1 MINKST
7 LLNHLFDD
15 FTKVSSNERQQLLI
29 EKIKNRIQNKKF
41 SNFQENNIKNEF
53 VLSSQKSFNELNH
66 SALKNSFSQQTY
78 ISPNQTLNQIMTQI
92 RDQNAQSKQEDL
104 SCTIDSANEQEKYKQ
119 AFKPLKKINHSSE
132 KKMLFN
138 DINQSIEELQE
149 QEDNAYLQQNVYKP
163 SLKKDPI
170 KETKRERIV
179 KQYFY
184 VKDFQKK
191 DASKDTE
198 QRSFK
203 LTKQKSLLDLQKD
216 ENKQF
221 ENQNNHININNKNSF
236 KLRVSSSLK
245 DLSKSQRFQNIN
257 NLDEQ
262 NLQKAFDRMQKSLIN
277 TSLKQLHEN
286 QVFVEDKEKEV
297 ELNIQSYNVNLD
309 KIQML
314 KPSVNEEYDGEAS
327 RKINNDLNFIYQKRQ
342 SRMSKEDLSFIKEA
356 VQQLKMQDNDIQEL
370 AKKTFQSKQSFIKKR
385 SVSEKQDRSLSN
397 QNKKPQ
403 YYNKWYIPPQCWHI
417 KKNDESNKSNLIQN
431 LSKNPDYIY
440 QNMYTYKKDNPF
452 SLDKIDNDPRYIK
465 LQLLQTQV
473 MKNQM
478 AKKLKKHLEDSQ
490 MRIPNYLKVINTKI
504 DYL

>member
-1 MINKST
+1 MIKKPT

-15 FTKVSSNERQQLLI
+15 FTKVAPNERQQLLI
-29 EKIKNRIQNKKF
+29 EKIKNRIENKKF
-41 SNFQENNIKNEF
+41 SNFQETNIKNEF
-53 VLSSQKSFNELNH
+53 VLSSQKSLNNELNQ
-66 SALKNSFSQQTY
+66 SALKNSFSQHTY

-92 RDQNAQSKQEDL
+92 KDQNVQSKQEDL
-104 SCTIDSANEQEKYKQ
+104 SCTIDSATELQKNRQ
-119 AFKPLKKINHSSE
+119 AFKPLKKIHVNSE
-132 KKMLFN
+132 KKLLFN

-149 QEDNAYLQQNVYKP
+149 QEDNAYYQQNVYKP

-170 KETKRERIV
+170 KENKRERIV

-191 DASKDTE
+191 DSSSNNLE
-198 QRSFK
+198 QKSYK
-203 LTKQKSLLDLQKD
+203 LSKQKSLLDFQKD
-216 ENKQF
+216 EKI
-221 ENQNNHININNKNSF
+221 ENSNNNQSSF
-236 KLRVSSSLK
+236 KLRVSNSLK
-245 DLSKSQRFQNIN
+245 DLSKSQRIKNVN
-257 NLDEQ
+257 ELDEK
-262 NLQKAFDRMQKSLIN
+262 NLQKAYERMQKSLIN
-277 TSLKQLHEN
+277 TSLKQMQDN

-297 ELNIQSYNVNLD
+297 ELTVQSYKVNLD

-342 SRMSKEDLSFIKEA
+342 SRMSKEDLSFIREA
-356 VQQLKMQDNDIQEL
+356 VQQLKMQDSDIQEL

-397 QNKKPQ
+397 QSKKPQ

-478 AKKLKKHLEDSQ
+478 AKKLKKHLEDNQ
-490 MRIPNYLKVINTKI
+490 MRIPNYLNVINTKI